1 MRDSLTETTNELMI
15 ERNKIKLLSE
25 ATAGSNDYS
34 NDLKG
39 LTDNTI
45 LSMDNTQKGDFINNN
60 YNINS
65 NDYED
70 FEIKNL
76 KSEVITLKN
85 QINNIS
91 FNKSTEDMET
101 VQNDLNLVK
110 QWKHNVEK
118 ERKKVSKI

>member
-1 MRDSLTETTNELMI
+1 MRDSFTETTKELMI

-34 NDLKG
+34 NYLKV

-45 LSMDNTQKGDFINNN
+45 LSMDNTQKGDFINN
-60 YNINS
+60 YNINA
-65 NDYED
+65 NEYED

-91 FNKSTEDMET
+91 FNKSTEDMKT